1 MLLSSRLLLAA
12 AFLCGAQSGLSQDSR
27 PPGALTAPSE
37 TSQGDPEISDEELN
51 LALLA
56 EQEAFEPL
64 ENRWTNAVQ
73 GHYFECQELRKAGAK
88 PDEFP
93 PHPVHEYFPV
103 FNALAEGGNGPATLW
118 LIRAAV
124 DVVEDEESRAA
135 FHKELFL
142 SLANDHA
149 SGKYI
154 QDALSELRNERR
166 TLGEP
171 FVIDVLHRIQNNSR
185 RRGTIANA
193 FLAEATLLVAKDG
206 LEDPERR
213 ARAQELWRILVDGY
227 PGTEAAKFA
236 GTPLVND
243 ILESMRRS
251 QVEWTAEVRALH
263 AAGTPEADWPA
274 LPGLSDRAVV
284 ATIAGAG
291 HPFAMQWTNRFYPG
305 MEQALREGLDEALA
319 FEVAWL
325 WRRFGSRSVAW
336 NELRFALLSV
346 LYEAYPDSPAAAST
360 LPDLFKRVEEMDIDD
375 PVAILQGLVDRSTDP
390 GLRAEARLTLAQFL
404 TRSETLAGLE
414 QATAHFAEAEASAP
428 DPDQRSRARELGL
441 SFSWTMPGAVS
452 PAFNLMDSE
461 QAPVTS
467 ASYRGKI
474 LLLYFWTL
482 DVPGVAEDLP
492 FVHDLVERYADAPVA
507 VLGIGSQTMD
517 KKMYRAAMV
526 KHDINWRNCMLQK
539 RRNHIATQYGVS
551 DFPHLVVIDADGII
565 RGRALGHEGTLALVD
580 ELVAKQRRDEAL
592 AENVGGVTGRVRLVG
607 DVEPLPPVRIPKAVE
622 IPCGSRTRELDR
634 TDRTLLL
641 SEQQGVANVV
651 LTIRTDGPSPPRSSG
666 RMQLEGVRCR
676 FEPHVTVV
684 PVGTRLS
691 VSNNDQVPRNMQ
703 AKSLD
708 NGSFNVV
715 LPPGVGYDLDLKVP
729 DRFKVTS
736 DTHPWMSAWVVVSDA
751 PFWAITDADGSFTV
765 DGLPPGRYVAEW
777 WHETLGRGETAAF
790 EVPAKGMARLE
801 HEVSAK

>member
-1 MLLSSRLLLAA
+1 MLLSPRFLLAA
-12 AFLCGAQSGLSQDSR
+12 ALLVGAQPGLAQDSR
-27 PPGALTAPSE
+27 PPGALTTPSE
-37 TSQGDPEISDEELN
+37 TAQEDPEISDEDLN
-51 LALLA
+51 QALLA

-73 GHYFECQELRKAGAK
+73 GHYFECQELRKAGAT
-88 PDEFP
+88 PAEFP

-118 LIRAAV
+118 LIRAAKE
-124 DVVEDEESRAA
+124 VVEDEEERTA
-135 FHKELFL
+135 FYQDLFL
-142 SLANDHA
+142 TLANDHA

-154 QDALSELRNERR
+154 QDALVELRNERR

-193 FLAEATLLVAKDG
+193 FLAEANLLAAKGG

-213 ARAQELWRILVDGY
+213 ARAEELWRILVDGY

-236 GTPLVND
+236 GTPLVNG
-243 ILESMRRS
+243 ILDGMRRS
-251 QVEWTAEVRALH
+251 QIEWAAEVGELR
-263 AAGTPEADWPA
+263 AAGTPEAEWPA
-274 LPGLSDRAVV
+274 LPGLSDAAVM
-284 ATIAGAG
+284 ATISGAG
-291 HPFAMQWTNRFYPG
+291 HPFASQWANRFYPG

-325 WRRFGSRSVAW
+325 WRRFGARSVAW
-336 NELRFALLSV
+336 NELRFSLLRL
-346 LYEAYPDSPAAAST
+346 LYEAYPDSQAAAST
-360 LPDLFKRVEEMDIDD
+360 LPDLFKRVQELDIEG
-375 PVAILQGLVDRSTDP
+375 PVSLLEGLAAATSEP
-390 GLRAEARLTLAQFL
+390 SLRAEAQLTLAQFL
-404 TRSETLAGLE
+404 TRSQTLAGLE
-414 QATAHFAEAEASAP
+414 QATANFAQAEASAP

-461 QAPVTS
+461 QAPVSS

-482 DVPGVAEDLP
+482 NVPGVAEDFP
-492 FVHDLVERYADAPVA
+492 FVHDLVERYADAPVS

-517 KKMYRAAMV
+517 QKMYRAAMV

-539 RRNHIATQYGVS
+539 RRNHIAAQYGVS
-551 DFPHLVVIDADGII
+551 EFPHLIVIDADGII

-580 ELVAKQRRDEAL
+580 ELIAEQRRNEAL
-592 AENVGGVTGRVRLVG
+592 AENAGGVTGRIRFVG
-607 DVEPLPPVRIPKAVE
+607 EVEPLPPIEIPKSAE

-651 LTIRTDGPSPPRSSG
+651 LTIRTEQTVPSRAPG
-666 RMQLEGVRCR
+666 RAVLEGVRCR

-684 PVGTRLS
+684 PVGTRVS
-691 VSNNDQVPRNMQ
+691 VTNGDQIPRNMQ
-703 AKSLD
+703 AKSLS

-736 DTHPWMSAWVVVSDA
+736 DTHAWMSAWVVVTDA
-751 PFWAITDADGSFTV
+751 PFWAVTDADGSFTV

-777 WHETLGRGETAAF
+777 WHETLGRGETAEF

-801 HEVSAK
+801 HELGAK